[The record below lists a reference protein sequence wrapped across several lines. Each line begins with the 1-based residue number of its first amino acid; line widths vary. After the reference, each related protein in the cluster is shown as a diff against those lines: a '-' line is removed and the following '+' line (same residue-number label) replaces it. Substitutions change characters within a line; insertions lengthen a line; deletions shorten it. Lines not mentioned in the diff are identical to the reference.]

1 MKQTK
6 RPFGTSVLILL
17 MGLILAC
24 TFPSSTF
31 SLRAQQPEIPDA
43 LQPWKPWVLWGTDF
57 RLAPKPYNNAETPL
71 PLWPSTLSLDVRSEV
86 GTWEFDVQVFSKCW
100 LALPGEG
107 EVWPINVSAVT
118 LNDQTSEPVDGNATK
133 SKLVVLPREGI
144 PSVELVPGR
153 YRVSGEFRW
162 KEMPQRLLIPK
173 SIGIVSLKLDNSE
186 VPFPNW
192 DSNGHLWLRR
202 QQTESAVQNTIT
214 IKIYR
219 MLEDGIPMWLRTRVE
234 LSISGKSREEDLGNL
249 LPEGWQLSRVE
260 SIVPIAV
267 DEAGRAKVQV
277 RPGNWFIDIDSFR
290 NQPLQEFRYAPGS
303 VSKVESELIGFM
315 GQPQFRS
322 AEIDG
327 LVSVDVQQT
336 TFPDAWRSWPVFQW
350 PVNTSFKLVEK
361 MRGMGEAQPKGFSVQ
376 RRFWLDDDGM
386 GITYQDQLKGDLQQ
400 TWRLDAAED
409 HALGVVRIN
418 GERQLI
424 TANPVSGKPGVE
436 IRNRVPRLEAIGRI
450 ERATSIPASG
460 WESDADSLQLTFSL
474 PPGWRALAVFGADEV
489 YGDWLTAWNL
499 LDLFILLVFSLAV
512 YRMWGVPAGLLA
524 LVAFGLSYHEP
535 GSPRWTWI
543 LLLMPIALL
552 KVIPSGTARSW
563 IQVWRF
569 AALAMLLL
577 SLIPFIARQV
587 QFVLYPQLE
596 QVGMPYGSRPM
607 VGWLYSAY
615 APTSAYRGSED
626 LQESYQANV
635 DAGLSQNVPPMQS
648 IESKA
653 SQQQAAQTANLKF
666 DPTARTQTGP
676 ALPSWNGN
684 IVECSWSSPV
694 KKDQTIQPVYLSRSL
709 HQVIAVV
716 RSILLLLL
724 AALLIRMKPLLF
736 ARSPKVATAAIVL
749 PMMLWSSSS
758 VQAQFPDKA
767 LLDAL
772 RERLLTPS
780 EAFPNAADITSL
792 DLKLQDN
799 VLSMKLEVH
808 AAEDVAIPI
817 PGKFP
822 VWSPRSVKL
831 EPEGGEGNAKN
842 LIVSR
847 REDGFLWT
855 VVPKGV
861 HRLSVDGM
869 VVDTNEWVLAFIL
882 QPRTVTVEAPQWNVV
897 GVQPNGVPGNQLF
910 FTKVEKIG
918 EQEAKYDQRVFR
930 PIVSIERKLEIGL
943 QWKVYN
949 TVSRLSAP
957 GKAINM
963 KIPLLAGER
972 VVSSTGEQSEGMIE
986 VNLGPDQTSY
996 SWESELPL
1004 VDEINLQAA
1013 ETNQYVE
1020 RWVLMSSAVWNIT
1033 ISGQQPIYEAAQTE
1047 LLPVWQVWPGE
1058 KVKLDIRRP
1067 QAISGEELTVQ
1078 SVTQEVNLG
1087 ARQVTSELA
1096 IKVESS
1102 LGGEFAINLS
1112 PNTEVNTLTVEGRK
1126 QPVRR
1131 NGDQVIV
1138 PLQPGRQEV
1147 KLVTGIDENLATTVK
1162 VRPVELPISSA
1173 NVTTTVSVPS
1183 NRWILW
1189 AGGPLRGPAVR
1200 LWVFLISSI
1209 LFAIVLSLRGN
1220 TPLKTYEWI
1229 LLALGLT
1236 QLHAMAGLIV
1246 VGWIFA
1252 LAWRGRV
1259 EPQSMNRIGFNFVQV
1274 GLVLLT
1280 FIALGIFVA
1289 VVGKGLL
1296 GEPEMFVVGN
1306 GSYGNYLKWFEPQTQ
1321 NKMLSQPWVISI
1333 SLWYYRLFMLLW
1345 ALWLA
1350 SALLNWLK
1358 QGWQSF
1364 SVGGRWLHKPKI
1376 VKQTNG

>member
-1 MKQTK
+1 MTRTK
-6 RPFGTSVLILL
+6 RPFGGSVLALL
-17 MGLILAC
+17 IGLVLS
-24 TFPSSTF
+24 PSI
-31 SLRAQQPEIPDA
+31 SLLAQQAEIPES

-57 RLAPKPYNNAETPL
+57 RLAPKPFNNAETPL
-71 PLWPSTLSLDVRSEV
+71 PIWPSALSLDVKSEV
-86 GTWEFDVQVFSKCW
+86 ASWEFDVQVFSKSW
-100 LALPGEG
+100 LALPGE
-107 EVWPINVSAVT
+107 EEAWPVNVTAIT
-118 LNDQTSEPVDGNATK
+118 LNDSNSEAAENAATQT
-133 SKLVVLPREGI
+133 KLVVLPREGI
-144 PSVELVPGR
+144 PSVELSPGR
-153 YRVSGEFRW
+153 YRVAGEFQW
-162 KEMPQRLLIPK
+162 KEMPQRLLVPR

-219 MLEDGIPMWLRTRVE
+219 MLEDGIPMWLRTKVE
-234 LSISGKSREEDLGNL
+234 LSVSGKSREEDLGNL

-260 SIVPIAV
+260 SVIPIAV

-277 RPGNWFIDIDSFR
+277 RPGNWLIDIDSFR

-350 PVNTSFKLVEK
+350 PVDKSFKLVEK
-361 MRGMGEAQPKGFSVQ
+361 MRGMGEARPKGFSVE
-376 RRFWLDDDGM
+376 RRLWLDDDGA

-460 WESDADSLQLTFSL
+460 WEADADSLQLTFSL
-474 PPGWRALAVFGADEV
+474 PPGWRALAVFGADNV

-512 YRMWGVPAGLLA
+512 YRMWGVPAGILA

-569 AALAMLLL
+569 AALGVLLL
-577 SLIPFIARQV
+577 SLVPFVARQV

-596 QVGMPYGSRPM
+596 QVGMPYGSRSM
-607 VGWLYSAY
+607 VGWWSSAY
-615 APTSAYRGSED
+615 QPMSAARDSEV
-626 LQESYQANV
+626 LQESYPPNV
-635 DAGLSQNVPPMQS
+635 DMGLSQNVPPMQS
-648 IESKA
+648 VESKV
-653 SQQQAAQTANLKF
+653 SQQQVAQTANLKF

-684 IVECSWSSPV
+684 VVECYWSSPV
-694 KKDQTIQPVYLSRSL
+694 KKDQTIQPIYLSRSL

-724 AALLIRMKPLLF
+724 AALLIRMKPLIF
-736 ARSPKVATAAIVL
+736 GKAPRVATAALVL
-749 PMMLWSSSS
+749 PMMLWSSGSA
-758 VQAQFPDKA
+758 QAQFPDA
-767 LLDAL
+767 AMLDTL

-780 EAFPNAADITSL
+780 EAYPNAADITSL

-799 VLSMKLEVH
+799 VLTMKLEVH

-831 EPEGGEGNAKN
+831 DTESGEGNAKD

-861 HRLSVDGM
+861 HRLTVDGM
-869 VVDTNEWVLAFIL
+869 VIDTNEWVLGFTL
-882 QPRTVTVEAPQWNVV
+882 VPRQVTVDAPQWNVV

-957 GKAINM
+957 GKAISM
-963 KIPLLAGER
+963 KIPLLTGER
-972 VVSSTGEQSEGMIE
+972 VVSSTSDQSEGMIE
-986 VNLGPDQTSY
+986 VNLGPDQSSY

-1004 VDEINLQAA
+1004 VEQITLVAA

-1020 RWVLMSSAVWNIT
+1020 RWVLMSSAVWNIN

-1058 KVKLDIRRP
+1058 QVKLDIRRP
-1067 QAISGEELTVQ
+1067 KAIAGEELTVQ
-1078 SVTQEVNLG
+1078 SVVQEVSLG
-1087 ARQVTSELA
+1087 ARQITSELV
-1096 IKVESS
+1096 IQVESS

-1112 PNTEVNTLTVEGRK
+1112 PNTEVNTLTVAGRK

-1147 KLVTGIDENLATTVK
+1147 KLLTGVDEQLTTSVK
-1162 VRPVELPISSA
+1162 VRAVELPVSSA
-1173 NVTTTVSVPS
+1173 NVTTTLSVPS
-1183 NRWILW
+1183 NRWVLW
-1189 AGGPLRGPAVR
+1189 ADGPLRGPAVR

-1209 LFAIVLSLRGN
+1209 LFAIILSLKGN
-1220 TPLKTYEWI
+1220 TPLKTYEWV

-1236 QLHAMAGLIV
+1236 QLHALAGLLV

-1252 LAWRGRV
+1252 LAWRGKQD
-1259 EPQSMNRIGFNFVQV
+1259 PQSMNRIGFNFLQL
-1274 GLVLLT
+1274 GLILLT
-1280 FIALGIFVA
+1280 FIALGIFIA

-1321 NKMLSQPWVISI
+1321 DKMLSQPWVISI

-1358 QGWQSF
+1358 QGWQAFSF
-1364 SVGGRWLHKPKI
+1364 GGRWLHKPKI
-1376 VKQTNG
+1376 VKPMNS